1 MARKTNTKTAP
12 KAATK
17 KATNPQP
24 KRAIDDNFVAP
35 KRKPKAEPTITFAE
49 ALAEHA
55 AKTGKTVEEVKAEL
69 TSAAQWLEAGMPKP
83 ERQPGTSNLASTIR
97 SHRANYQIALHP
109 NGKKTQ
115 NNGDAVAQAL
125 LLVPLDELKA
135 FSATRY
141 GKSYDHLN
149 PGHARMCIGN
159 LIRGEYRKGD
169 AAVIEWVSALM
180 AKATAEAE

>member
-35 KRKPKAEPTITFAE
+35 KRKPKAEKVVTLAE
-49 ALAEHA
+49 ALAEAGQTIEEIATPA
-55 AKTGKTVEEVKAEL
+55 ADAPAPRT
-69 TSAAQWLEAGMPKP
+69 
-83 ERQPGTSNLASTIR
+83 ERQPGMSNLANTIR
-97 SHRANYQIALHP
+97 SHRANYTVALHP

-135 FSATRY
+135 FSASRY
-141 GKSYDHLN
+141 GKTYDHLN

-169 AAVIEWVSALM
+169 AAVIEWVSARM
-180 AKATAEAE
+180 PKANAEAE